1 MTRPSWKLHAACRG
15 TNPALF
21 YDPHPDAVA
30 AAKAVC
36 ATCAVRAACAE
47 TARTNGEAY
56 GVWGGLADH
65 ERPTPASPRQTSTG
79 LRARRN

>member
-1 MTRPSWKLHAACRG
+1 MTPPSWRDRARCRG

-36 ATCAVRAACAE
+36 ATCAVRPVCADVAV
-47 TARTNGEAY
+47 TTGEAF
-56 GVWGGLADH
+56 GVWGGLAEH
-65 ERPTPASPRQTSTG
+65 ERPAPTIPTRPRT
-79 LRARRN
+79 RRT